1 MDIAATF
8 RGDRFRLVSCVGCQT
23 LDIVRGFRHK
33 SCPVWRKRP
42 THALRPA
49 IVAWPGNDRVAAQDT
64 EQVDI
69 MPLPRSDRCRVVFAE
84 IIEIPREFEQKAQDM
99 KKIRGWRPLPGR
111 KARENTDSRR
121 SKPAKDAPIWGQNGG
136 KGSQRLGVIASV
148 AAAVGYSN
156 AAPEG
161 TN

>member
-1 MDIAATF
+1 
-8 RGDRFRLVSCVGCQT
+8 
-23 LDIVRGFRHK
+23 
-33 SCPVWRKRP
+33 
-42 THALRPA
+42 
-49 IVAWPGNDRVAAQDT
+49 
-64 EQVDI
+64 
-69 MPLPRSDRCRVVFAE
+69 VFAE
-84 IIEIPREFEQKAQDM
+84 IIEIPREFEQKAPDK
-99 KKIRGWRPLPGR
+99 KKIRGLGPLPGR